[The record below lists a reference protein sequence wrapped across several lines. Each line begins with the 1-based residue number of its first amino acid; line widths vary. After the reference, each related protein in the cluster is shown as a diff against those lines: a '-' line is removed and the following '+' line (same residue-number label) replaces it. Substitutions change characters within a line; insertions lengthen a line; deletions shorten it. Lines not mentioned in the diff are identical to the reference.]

1 MIKYDTLSRKIESFW
16 GERAKKYGVGPEA
29 SWGDLLMEKEVPTL
43 LNYIKDG
50 DYVLDLGCANGYSS
64 IKLIKEK
71 RIKLVGIDYS
81 EEMVIQANK
90 AKKILNKNLKRR
102 IKFMRGDVLDLRF
115 PDETFDK
122 VSMTRCLCNLTTWEH
137 QEKALQ
143 QAGRVLKPSG
153 VLLVSEPTIQGL
165 RKLNKIGRTFGLKP
179 LSAPWHN
186 LYLDERKLIKLVKP
200 YFELE
205 INHFSSTYYLFSR
218 ILYRWLLRDQSKKLK
233 RNSIFNKIGVGL
245 PPLGDWG
252 VQRLYI
258 LTKNR

>member
-1 MIKYDTLSRKIESFW
+1 MIKYDTLSRKIKNFW
-16 GERAKKYGVGPEA
+16 KERAKNYGEGPEA
-29 SWGDLLMEKEVPTL
+29 SWGDLLMEKEASTL

-50 DYVLDLGCANGYSS
+50 DYILDAGCANGYSS
-64 IKLIKEK
+64 IKLIKE
-71 RIKLVGIDYS
+71 REIKLVGIDYS
-81 EEMVIQANK
+81 AEMIKQANK
-90 AKKILNKNLKRR
+90 AKKILNKNLKKR
-102 IKFMRGDVLDLRF
+102 IEFMRGDVLDLKF

-122 VSMTRCLCNLTTWEH
+122 VNMTRCLCNLTKWRH
-137 QEKALQ
+137 QEEALQ
-143 QAGRVLKPSG
+143 QARRILKPNG

-165 RKLNKIGRTFGLKP
+165 RKLNKIGRAFGLKP
-179 LSAPWHN
+179 LSPPWHN
-186 LYLDERKLIKLVKP
+186 LYLDERKLIKFIKP

-218 ILYRWLLRDQSKKLK
+218 ILYRWFLQDQSEKLK
-233 RNSIFNKIGVGL
+233 RNSIFNKIGVRL